1 MTQTPRGT
9 LRSNRAA
16 LLLALAL
23 AGCAATPRP
32 KAGTYGWPD
41 TPTARLGLL
50 ALTQTLN
57 ARLLSATSATEVLE
71 DWCREHR
78 LAEPAR
84 IQVRLNNGAER
95 AATAEQRSHLQV
107 ASDTPIRHRRV
118 QLLCGSRVLAEAE
131 NWYVPSRLSTDMN
144 RSLDGTDTPF
154 GKVIRPL
161 EPYRRTMAVRML
173 WTPLP
178 DGWETSTWLPDTST
192 RTDTALD
199 IPRALFEHR
208 ALVFSHEHQPLAEVH
223 EVYRRDLFDFQPPFH
238 TTP

>member
-1 MTQTPRGT
+1 MVSRMGKPVRET
-9 LRSNRAA
+9 LLAG
-16 LLLALAL
+16 LLLA
-23 AGCAATPRP
+23 GCTTAPQLEHGAS
-32 KAGTYGWPD
+32 GWPD

-57 ARLLSATSATEVLE
+57 ARLLSAASATAVLE

-84 IQVRLNNGAER
+84 IQVRRNNGAER

-107 ASDTPIRHRRV
+107 ASDTPIRYRRV

-131 NWYVPSRLSTDMN
+131 NWYVPGRLSTDMN
-144 RSLDGTDTPF
+144 RLLDGTDTPF

-161 EPYRRTMAVRML
+161 EPYRRTLAVRML

-178 DGWETSTWLPDTST
+178 DAWETSTWPPDTSSRVGT
-192 RTDTALD
+192 RLD
-199 IPRALFEHR
+199 IPGAMFEHS
-208 ALVFSHEHQPLAEVH
+208 ALVFSREQQPLAEVH
-223 EVYRRDLFDFQPPFH
+223 EIYRRDLFKFQPPFYAA
-238 TTP
+238 P